1 MRVHEFFKAK
11 ESGFSISTTRGKL
24 AEYDFLKPTKRK
36 QTFIDNLK
44 SSVPVLSDHYH
55 NSKTHQAAALPNAI
69 SFYKS
74 FEHFTK
80 KKSNGIGSIFSQ
92 SEYQNRLKNKSSVGQ
107 SKVPLS
113 HHSLNKIGS
122 NSYMHIKDAYA
133 KIPSVQAG
141 RNRNFY
147 TSQIF

>member
-1 MRVHEFFKAK
+1 MRVHEFFKEK

-24 AEYDFLKPTKRK
+24 AEYDFLQPTKRK

-44 SSVPVLSDHYH
+44 SSVPLLSDHYQG
-55 NSKTHQAAALPNAI
+55 STTHQAAALPNAKL
-69 SFYKS
+69 FYRS
-74 FEHFTK
+74 FEKFN
-80 KKSNGIGSIFSQ
+80 KKSNGIGNIFNQ
-92 SEYQNRLKNKSSVGQ
+92 SEYQNRLKHKSSVDQ
-107 SKVPLS
+107 SKVPLT